1 MYVHARARTHTHTH
15 TLRMTSIIYPSIS
28 RSLFSHT
35 HSTHTHTR
43 CDMHVMYSWL
53 SAQARNAACTTTWL
67 TALRLLTTSS
77 ITSISSPAYINVYM
91 HIHVYANSHTLLWT
105 TSSKTPNAPLR
116 VGVTNNNNIIAHVTH
131 TRAPKTLRR
140 IQPYSWRLVKTVQV
154 HMDPNRR
161 TRLTLLSPAHQR

>member
-1 MYVHARARTHTHTH
+1 MRARAHTHTH

-35 HSTHTHTR
+35 HSTHTHIQDATCTSCIAGYLPR
-43 CDMHVMYSWL
+43 L
-53 SAQARNAACTTTWL
+53 ALPRATTTWL

-91 HIHVYANSHTLLWT
+91 HIHVYANSHTRLWT

-140 IQPYSWRLVKTVQV
+140 IQPYSWRLVQTVQV

-161 TRLTLLSPAHQR
+161 T

>member
-1 MYVHARARTHTHTH
+1 MYVHARARAHTYTHTHTH
-15 TLRMTSIIYPSIS
+15 TAHDIYHLSIHL
-28 RSLFSHT
+28 SLSLLSHT
-35 HSTHTHTR
+35 LYTHTHTR

-53 SAQARNAACTTTWL
+53 SAQARTAACTTTWL

-140 IQPYSWRLVKTVQV
+140 IQPYSWRLVQTVQV

-161 TRLTLLSPAHQR
+161 T